1 VYSDAVYI
9 VLIGLWLH
17 QVILK
22 GSFVCTYVGERVSE
36 DELVMQE
43 DEKIRNL
50 KKNKGGFVTYAFE
63 IHDGSDSV
71 NVDSE

>member
-1 VYSDAVYI
+1 
-9 VLIGLWLH
+9 
-17 QVILK
+17 
-22 GSFVCTYVGERVSE
+22 VGERVSE